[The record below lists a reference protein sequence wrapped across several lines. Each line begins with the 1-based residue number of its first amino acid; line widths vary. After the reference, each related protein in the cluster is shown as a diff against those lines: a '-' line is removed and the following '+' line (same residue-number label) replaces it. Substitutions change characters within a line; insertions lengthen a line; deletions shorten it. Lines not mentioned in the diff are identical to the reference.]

1 MRSTLPPSPAIAPT
15 VWSVSIPCEDARLP
29 GKLTIPPQASSLVLF
44 AHGSGSSRHSPRN
57 QFVADVLHQAGM
69 ATLLFDLLTEH
80 ESEDRRNVFD
90 VRRLADRLLS
100 AIGWSSARHAT
111 GHLPIGLF
119 GASTG
124 GGAAIIAATQQP
136 LVRAIVSRGGR
147 PDLAGPW
154 LAHLTAP
161 TLLLV
166 GSEDTEVL
174 ALNRQALASMR
185 GPHHLSVVPG
195 ATPLCQEPG
204 ALEEVAGLARAWFAA
219 HLTHGGTP

>member
-1 MRSTLPPSPAIAPT
+1 MRSTLPPSPTIAPT

-29 GKLTIPPQASSLVLF
+29 GKLTIPPHASALVLF
-44 AHGSGSSRHSPRN
+44 AHGSGSSRHSPRT
-57 QFVADVLHQAGM
+57 QFVAEVLHQAGIG
-69 ATLLFDLLTEH
+69 TLLFDLLTEH
-80 ESEDRRNVFD
+80 EGEDRRNVFD

-185 GPHHLSVVPG
+185 GPHHLSVVHG
-195 ATPLCQEPG
+195 ATHLFQEPG

>member
-1 MRSTLPPSPAIAPT
+1 MRTTLPPSPTTAPT

-29 GKLTIPPQASSLVLF
+29 GKLTMPADATALVLF

-57 QFVADVLHQAGM
+57 QFAADVLHRAGM

-80 ESEDRRNVFD
+80 EAADRRNVFD

-100 AIGWSSARHAT
+100 AIGWASARHAT
-111 GHLPIGLF
+111 RHLPIGLF

-136 LVRAIVSRGGR
+136 LVRAVVSRGGR

-185 GPHHLSVVPG
+185 GPHHLSVVRG
-195 ATPLCQEPG
+195 ATHLFEEPG
-204 ALEEVAGLARAWFAA
+204 ALEEVARLAREWFAA
-219 HLTHGGTP
+219 HLSPGGTP

>member
-1 MRSTLPPSPAIAPT
+1 MRSTLTPSPTIATT

-29 GKLTIPPQASSLVLF
+29 GKLTMPSQASALVLF

-57 QFVADVLHQAGM
+57 SFVADVLHQGGI

-90 VRRLADRLLS
+90 IRRLADRLLS
-100 AIGWSSARHAT
+100 AVGWCSARHAT
-111 GHLPIGLF
+111 RHLPIGLF

-124 GGAAIIAATQQP
+124 GAAAIVAATQQP
-136 LVRAIVSRGGR
+136 LVRAIVCRGGR

-161 TLLLV
+161 TLLIV
-166 GSEDTEVL
+166 GGEDTDVL

-185 GPHHLSVVPG
+185 GTHHLTLVHG
-195 ATPLCQEPG
+195 ATHLFEEPG
-204 ALEEVAGLARAWFAA
+204 AMEEVATLARAWFTA
-219 HLTHGGTP
+219 HLNRGGKS